1 MENSFQ
7 TSFIPKKPIDTSVR
21 AIKPEK
27 KPKNH
32 FMGLAFL
39 IFIFIAVASGGLY
52 FYKSYLVNQKKV
64 LIANLE
70 QVKNSF
76 SQETIKELDTFS
88 KRINLSKDIL
98 NNHLVLSPLFEKLG
112 KLTIPSIQYTK
123 FNHEYKDGEFIVNIS
138 GVSYDY
144 HSIALQAGV
153 FDGDKSKSFKNVV
166 FSNLS
171 TDPNNYVTFDL
182 SFNVDPVLL
191 SYENNLNN

>member
-27 KPKNH
+27 KPKNY
-32 FMGLAFL
+32 FMVLAFL
-39 IFIFIAVASGGLY
+39 IFIIVGLFSGGLY
-52 FYKSYLVNQKKV
+52 FYKSYLTNQKKV
-64 LIANLE
+64 LVANLE

-98 NNHLVLSPLFEKLG
+98 SNHLVLSPMFELLG
-112 KLTIPSIQYTK
+112 ELTIPSIQYTQ
-123 FNHEYKDGEFIVNIS
+123 FNHEYKNGEFIVNIS
-138 GVSYDY
+138 GLSYDY
-144 HSIALQAGV
+144 HSIALQANV
-153 FDGDKSKSFKNVV
+153 FDGDKSQSFKDVV

-171 TDPNNYVTFDL
+171 TDQNNHVTFDL
-182 SFNVDPVLL
+182 SFKVDPTLL
-191 SYENNLNN
+191 SYETNLNN

>member
-88 KRINLSKDIL
+88 KR
-98 NNHLVLSPLFEKLG
+98 
-112 KLTIPSIQYTK
+112 Y
-123 FNHEYKDGEFIVNIS
+123 
-138 GVSYDY
+138 
-144 HSIALQAGV
+144 
-153 FDGDKSKSFKNVV
+153 FK
-166 FSNLS
+166 
-171 TDPNNYVTFDL
+171 
-182 SFNVDPVLL
+182 
-191 SYENNLNN
+191 

>member
-1 MENSFQ
+1 
-7 TSFIPKKPIDTSVR
+7 
-21 AIKPEK
+21 
-27 KPKNH
+27 
-32 FMGLAFL
+32 MGLAFL

-98 NNHLVLSPLFEKLG
+98 NSHLVLSPMFDKLG
-112 KLTIPSIQYTK
+112 DLTIPSIQYTK

-191 SYENNLNN
+191 SYENNLE